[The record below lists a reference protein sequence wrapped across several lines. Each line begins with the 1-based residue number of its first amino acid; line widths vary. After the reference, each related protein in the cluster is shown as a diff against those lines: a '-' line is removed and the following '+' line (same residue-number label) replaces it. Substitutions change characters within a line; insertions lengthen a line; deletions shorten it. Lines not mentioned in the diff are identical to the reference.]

1 MRARTAGQKIARM
14 AHPVA
19 RDTDLIPISAA
30 ARLLGVSVSSL
41 RAWAAAGRV
50 PHERT
55 PGGHRRFDRAVL
67 REWMEARGARVPEH
81 DPSHPVHLV
90 PGRITPRP
98 RAAAAIGQAAPRIA
112 DEATALVADGRP
124 RSRRMSTALRARLLE
139 QAETLA
145 RALATGDL
153 APCIREAE
161 WRAFRD
167 GAADVPATRPMG
179 EARALA
185 RAAERAAADAGLEG
199 DDLATCCEA
208 LDRLTAH
215 AAAGLAAGRRS
226 RRSIRSG
233 QRHAA

>member
-1 MRARTAGQKIARM
+1 ME
-14 AHPVA
+14 HPAA
-19 RDTDLIPISAA
+19 RDTDLLPVSAA

-67 REWMEARGARVPEH
+67 REWMEARGVRVPKH
-81 DPSHPVHLV
+81 DPAHPVHLV

-98 RAAAAIGQAAPRIA
+98 RAAAAIDRAAPRIA

-139 QAETLA
+139 QAEALA
-145 RALATGDL
+145 HALATGDL

-167 GAADVPATRPMG
+167 GAADVPAARPMG

-185 RAAERAAADAGLEG
+185 RAVERAAASAGLDG
-199 DDLATCCEA
+199 DDQATCREA

-226 RRSIRSG
+226 RHATRNG
-233 QRHAA
+233 HRHAA

>member
-1 MRARTAGQKIARM
+1 M

-41 RAWAAAGRV
+41 RAWAVAGRV

-67 REWMEARGARVPEH
+67 HEWMEARGARMPDH

-98 RAAAAIGQAAPRIA
+98 RAAAAIGQAAARIA

-139 QAETLA
+139 QANALA

-153 APCIREAE
+153 APCVR
-161 WRAFRD
+161 
-167 GAADVPATRPMG
+167 

-185 RAAERAAADAGLEG
+185 RAAERAAAAAGLEG

>member
-67 REWMEARGARVPEH
+67 REWMEARGARVPEQ

-185 RAAERAAADAGLEG
+185 RAAERAAAAAGLEG

>member
-1 MRARTAGQKIARM
+1 LRARTAGQKIARM

-185 RAAERAAADAGLEG
+185 RAAERAAAAAGLEG

>member
-1 MRARTAGQKIARM
+1 ME
-14 AHPVA
+14 HPAA
-19 RDTDLIPISAA
+19 RDTDLLPVSAA

-67 REWMEARGARVPEH
+67 REWMQARGARVPEH
-81 DPSHPVHLV
+81 APAHPVHLV

-98 RAAAAIGQAAPRIA
+98 RAAAAIDRAAPRIA

-124 RSRRMSTALRARLLE
+124 RSRRMSAALRARLLE
-139 QAETLA
+139 QAVALA

-167 GAADVPATRPMG
+167 GAADVPAARPMG

-185 RAAERAAADAGLEG
+185 RAVERAAASAGLAG
-199 DDLATCCEA
+199 DDQATCREA

-226 RRSIRSG
+226 RHATRNG
-233 QRHAA
+233 HRHAA

>member
-1 MRARTAGQKIARM
+1 M
-14 AHPVA
+14 AHPAA
-19 RDTDLIPISAA
+19 RDTDLLPVSAA

-55 PGGHRRFDRAVL
+55 PGGHRRFDRAIL
-67 REWMEARGARVPEH
+67 REWMEARGARVPDH

-98 RAAAAIGQAAPRIA
+98 RAAAAIDRAAPRIA
-112 DEATALVADGRP
+112 DEATALVADGHP
-124 RSRRMSTALRARLLE
+124 RSRRMSTTLRARLLE
-139 QAETLA
+139 QADALA
-145 RALATGDL
+145 HSLATGDL

-167 GAADVPATRPMG
+167 GAADVPAARPMG

-185 RAAERAAADAGLEG
+185 RAVERAAASAGARVMLQQRSG
-199 DDLATCCEA
+199 DVPRGPRPADSACRGRT
-208 LDRLTAH
+208 
-215 AAAGLAAGRRS
+215 GRRS
-226 RRSIRSG
+226 PIAPLGEERPAPCRLRP
-233 QRHAA
+233 RA

>member
-1 MRARTAGQKIARM
+1 M
-14 AHPVA
+14 AHPAA
-19 RDTDLIPISAA
+19 RDTDLLPVSAA

-67 REWMEARGARVPEH
+67 REWMEARGARVPED
-81 DPSHPVHLV
+81 DPSHPLHLV

-98 RAAAAIGQAAPRIA
+98 RAAAAIDRAAPRIA

-124 RSRRMSTALRARLLE
+124 RSRRMSTTLRARLQE
-139 QAETLA
+139 QADALA
-145 RALATGDL
+145 HSLATGDL
-153 APCIREAE
+153 APCIGEAE

-167 GAADVPATRPMG
+167 GAADVPASRPMG

-185 RAAERAAADAGLEG
+185 RAVERAVASAGLDG
-199 DDLATCCEA
+199 DDQAACREA

-226 RRSIRSG
+226 RHATRNG
-233 QRHAA
+233 HRHDA